1 MGRRKRTCL
10 HCRELFM
17 PCPCTWRR
25 RKYCSMPACQRARKS
40 ANNAAFARSNP
51 DYWKGSYQVKRTRG
65 WRQAHPGYWRNEK
78 RNGGPGR
85 GGVVRRVPISGSAL
99 QAEHVSKA
107 IDSQLVPLHLEVSAL
122 QAAAD
127 WQLTVIQG
135 LASHLTGCALQAE
148 LCSILDEWYAK
159 GSRLNMTSRAYTP
172 RGNAELAKEKQACN
186 EWFTQSNAELSRCC
200 ARGPAARSRG
210 NDLPAKPP

>member
-1 MGRRKRTCL
+1 MGRRMRQCP
-10 HCRELFM
+10 HCDELFT
-17 PCPCTWRR
+17 PHPSVCDRQ
-25 RKYCSMPACQRARKS
+25 KHCSKPGCQRARKS

-127 WQLTVIQG
+127 WQLSVIRG
-135 LASHLTGCALQAE
+135 LACHLTGCALQAQ
-148 LCSILDEWYAK
+148 LGSVLDDWYAK
-159 GSRLNMTSRAYTP
+159 GSRLNMMSRAYAP
-172 RGNAELAKEKQACN
+172 PGNAELAEEKQSCN
-186 EWFTQSNAELSRCC
+186 EWFIQSNTELSSRS
-200 ARGPAARSRG
+200 AGGPAAGSRG
-210 NDLPAKPP
+210 DDLPAKPP